1 MDPLMHQRGMSLHT
15 RQLRWAG
22 PSMYRTS
29 PGSLVREAGK

>member
-22 PSMYRTS
+22 PSLYITS
-29 PGSLVREAGK
+29 RGGLVQETGK